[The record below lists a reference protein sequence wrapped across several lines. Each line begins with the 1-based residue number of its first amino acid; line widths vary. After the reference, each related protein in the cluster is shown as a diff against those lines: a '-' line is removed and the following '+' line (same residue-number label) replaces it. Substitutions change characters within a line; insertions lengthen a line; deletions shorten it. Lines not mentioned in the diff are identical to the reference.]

1 MIGVTGASGHLGQA
15 LMELLPDAYPISRT
29 MPDIPL
35 TGLIHAA
42 APDYRDN
49 EAVVRF
55 HDFNILVHDYVSKS
69 RLRRFVIVGSW
80 WQHAQGNCKE
90 LLYTKMKD
98 HQRRMFNGTHVL
110 PYSIYGDEARAGR
123 GFIPQLIQAIRWE
136 TGLKGLSN
144 ESRDFIH
151 VTDVARACIVALDAP
166 KGTYIAGTRH
176 AVSPRELAAEYGIN
190 APDYDEYPS
199 AIPAYLARP
208 VPAWEPLVNLTDH
221 INQAV
226 TPAG

>member
-15 LMELLPDAYPISRT
+15 LMCLLPEAYPIGRT

-55 HDFNILVHDYVSKS
+55 HDFNILIDDYVTKS
-69 RLRRFVIVGSW
+69 RIRRFVIVGSW

-110 PYSIYGDEARAGR
+110 PYSIYGDESRPGR
-123 GFIPQLIQAIRWE
+123 GFIPQLIQAIRGE
-136 TGLKGLSN
+136 TNLKGLSG
-144 ESRDFIH
+144 EQRDFIH
-151 VTDVARACIVALDAP
+151 VTDVARACIIALDAP
-166 KGTYIAGTRH
+166 KGIYIAGTRDT
-176 AVSPRELAAEYGIN
+176 VSPRELAGEYEID
-190 APDYDEYPS
+190 APDYKEYPS
-199 AIPAYLARP
+199 AAPVYLARS
-208 VPAWEPLVNLTDH
+208 VPAWEPLVNLRQH

-226 TPAG
+226 KPAD